1 MRWKVDHRKLFWIL
15 LVLTAGIIVINGMT
29 TDVSLGDESHH
40 YHFAQNIYEA
50 GKRVAFSSLYESGNS
65 PGFYYN
71 TPPFWHLILAFLWKI
86 TGGIS
91 QAVAQAYHILFFV
104 LLVWVVSLLT
114 REVSGEEG
122 RWLSALI
129 MTTVPMV
136 VSFST
141 LFYMDIPMTAMT
153 TLSLYFI
160 WKRRYMEAGVASGLA
175 YFTKLNSVFF
185 FPGFFLLIVW
195 KERRRFW
202 PLLKGLVF
210 FIIPILIIYLYDS
223 NWRKSNITSQLNTI
237 GWSNISIRLS
247 MAGTG
252 MRWREYLN
260 SYLTNPLD
268 IVKYF
273 GFAFLFLLFFHFFR
287 FRRWDLKGRILWVPV
302 ISYLILFIILF
313 GIVTDIRYLIPI
325 VPFLIALLTPSL
337 VSLGKKWKIV
347 IVILCLIQFMSTS
360 IYVYQQRQISPE
372 IKEGFE
378 YIKKNVPVDA
388 NILYPEENLLIY
400 AERRVVWGAVL
411 FSRYEKKLG
420 LDLLF
425 WGKSTNEMNGILQYA
440 RVSHILIKK
449 SRIYDDTNVHHSG
462 GYPRSFVER
471 LPHLEGWMK
480 ISENQE
486 VSLWRRELQP
496 K

>member
-1 MRWKVDHRKLFWIL
+1 MRWNVDHRKIFWIL

-40 YHFAQNIYEA
+40 YHFAKNIYEA
-50 GKRVAFSSLYESGNS
+50 GKRVAFSSLYESGNP

-71 TPPFWHLILAFLWKI
+71 SPPLWHLALAFLWKI

-91 QAVAQAYHILFFV
+91 QAVAQVYHILFFV
-104 LLVWVVSLLT
+104 LLVWVGSILA
-114 REVSGEEG
+114 REISGEEG

-141 LFYMDIPMTAMT
+141 LFYIDIPMTAMAA
-153 TLSLYFI
+153 LSFYFI
-160 WKRRYMEAGVASGLA
+160 LKRRYLEAGVASGLA

-185 FPGFFLLIVW
+185 FPGFLLLIVW
-195 KERRRFW
+195 KERKKFW
-202 PLLKGLVF
+202 SIIRSLAF
-210 FIIPILIIYLYDS
+210 FVLPILLIYLPDAY
-223 NWRKSNITSQLNTI
+223 WRKSNITSQMDT
-237 GWSNISIRLS
+237 IRLS
-247 MAGTG
+247 NVMKRISMVLSGVK
-252 MRWREYLN
+252 WREYLN
-260 SYLTNPLD
+260 SYLTDVSD
-268 IVKYF
+268 IIKYF
-273 GFAFLFLLFFHFFR
+273 GIVFLFLLFLHLLR
-287 FRRWDLKGRILWVPV
+287 FKRWDNRGNMIWVPV
-302 ISYLILFIILF
+302 ISYSGFLVLLF
-313 GIVTDIRYLIPI
+313 GIFTDIRYLIPI
-325 VPFLIALLTPSL
+325 VPFLIALVTPSL
-337 VSLGKKWKIV
+337 LSLGKKWKIV

-400 AERRVVWGAVL
+400 AERKVVWSAVL
-411 FSRYEKKLG
+411 YYRYEKKLG

-425 WGKSTNEMNGILQYA
+425 WGKSTKEMNGILQYVG
-440 RVSHILIKK
+440 VSHILIKK
-449 SRIYDDTNVHHSG
+449 SRIYDDSQVRHIG

-480 ISENQE
+480 IFENQE
-486 VSLWRRELQP
+486 LTLWKRV
-496 K
+496 